1 MKTITITD
9 MHFFSE
15 VFLYNYIK
23 LLASSLLQIVYPE
36 ATYQR
41 VDNVEDI
48 KVDFTNFDVFPG
60 TIFRVYR
67 SMKWYQETDP
77 SISSSKFLDLSSVLF
92 LTSCVCPFVIFR
104 KISLYNFEELEK
116 LIRIQKIFFSQ
127 NLMLSRN
134 ALRPLN

>member
-1 MKTITITD
+1 MKAITMKD

-15 VFLYNYIK
+15 LFLYNNIK
-23 LLASSLLQIVYPE
+23 LIVGSLLQIVYPE

-41 VDNVEDI
+41 VDNVEDT
-48 KVDFTNFDVFPG
+48 KVDFTNFDVFPS

-77 SISSSKFLDLSSVLF
+77 SITSSKFLDLCSVLF

-104 KISLYNFEELEK
+104 KNSLYNFEELEK
-116 LIRIQKIFFSQ
+116 LICVQKILFPQ
-127 NLMLSRN
+127 NLMLSRT
-134 ALRPLN
+134 AQRPLN

>member
-1 MKTITITD
+1 MKTITIKD

-77 SISSSKFLDLSSVLF
+77 SITSSKFLDLWSVLF

-104 KISLYNFEELEK
+104 KNSLYNFEELEK

>member
-1 MKTITITD
+1 MKTITVKD

-15 VFLYNYIK
+15 PFLYNYIK

-60 TIFRVYR
+60 T
-67 SMKWYQETDP
+67 
-77 SISSSKFLDLSSVLF
+77 FLEYIGL
-92 LTSCVCPFVIFR
+92 
-104 KISLYNFEELEK
+104 
-116 LIRIQKIFFSQ
+116 
-127 NLMLSRN
+127 
-134 ALRPLN
+134 

>member
-1 MKTITITD
+1 MNWEKMKAITMKD

-15 VFLYNYIK
+15 LFLYNNIK
-23 LLASSLLQIVYPE
+23 LIVGSLLQIIYPE

-41 VDNVEDI
+41 VANVEDT
-48 KVDFTNFDVFPG
+48 KVDFTNFDVFPS

-77 SISSSKFLDLSSVLF
+77 SITSSKFLDLWSVLF

-104 KISLYNFEELEK
+104 KNSLYNFEELEK
-116 LIRIQKIFFSQ
+116 LICVQKILFS
-127 NLMLSRN
+127 
-134 ALRPLN
+134 